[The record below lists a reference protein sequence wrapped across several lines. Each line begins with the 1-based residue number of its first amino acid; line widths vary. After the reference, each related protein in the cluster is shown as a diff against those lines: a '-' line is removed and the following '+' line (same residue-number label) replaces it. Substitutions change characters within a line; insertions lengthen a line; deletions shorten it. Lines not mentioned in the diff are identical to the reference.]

1 MCFGVHCLSL
11 AVTVFHIP
19 NPSNLSNSH
28 FQMPVLQYV
37 LYKLTR
43 QTEANETAYPLPSWH
58 SSFLLK
64 PLFQLPFRA
73 LWLNITELILA
84 NLSQKGDYI
93 RIMLGGSNQQKKM
106 SPPAQGQ
113 YQVGSVFAKGGSRA
127 AIPQVSV
134 DSPEMLFLVYS
145 AQNLNSQLNFL
156 NVLPWLMHSPLNLE
170 RAWQPVSSIKTGFR

>member
-19 NPSNLSNSH
+19 DPSNLSNSH

-93 RIMLGGSNQQKKM
+93 RIMLSGSNQQKKM

-113 YQVGSVFAKGGSRA
+113 YQVGSGFQGSR
-127 AIPQVSV
+127 
-134 DSPEMLFLVYS
+134 
-145 AQNLNSQLNFL
+145 NSQSSQKEHLEQQYHRL
-156 NVLPWLMHSPLNLE
+156 VLTVLKC
-170 RAWQPVSSIKTGFR
+170 SSWFTLLKI